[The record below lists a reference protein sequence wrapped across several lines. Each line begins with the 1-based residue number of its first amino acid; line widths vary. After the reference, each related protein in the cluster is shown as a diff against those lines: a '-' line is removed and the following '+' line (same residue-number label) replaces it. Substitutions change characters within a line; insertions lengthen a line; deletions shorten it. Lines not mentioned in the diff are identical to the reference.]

1 MDVATWLHGLGLGQ
15 YQQAFRANDVDAE
28 VLGDLTAEDLVGLGV
43 TSIGHRRKLLAAI
56 AALRAGTVPAT
67 TPFMEAPAADSGTT
81 LPVPGAERRQVT
93 VMFVDL
99 VGSTALSARLDPEE
113 MRKVL
118 RAYQDT
124 VAGEISRYEGH
135 VAKFMGDGVLAYF
148 GWPIA
153 HEDDAERAARAG
165 LAVTQSVAALQSP
178 DGQTLAARI
187 GIATGL
193 VVIGDLVGS
202 GEALERDVI
211 GETPNLAAR
220 LQALAEPAQVVIAES
235 TYRLLGRLFDVE
247 DLGQRRLA
255 GFGEPLR
262 VLRVL
267 GQSAAED
274 RFEALHGTGLVPLV
288 GREQELAL
296 LLDRWERVGDGEGQV
311 VLLSGEP
318 GIGKSRLVRALR
330 ERLARETY
338 TPLSHFCSPFHQTSP
353 LYPVIDL
360 LERGAGFA
368 RDDSPLE
375 KLDKLEALTAAATR
389 DVAGAAPLLAALLSI
404 PIAGR
409 YPPLELSPEQQKQRT
424 FEALV
429 DQITGLAAH
438 RPVLAVYEDVHW
450 ADPTTLEL
458 LESVIE
464 RVRTLPMLVLITCRP
479 EFSPRWSGHAH
490 LTLLTLS
497 RLGRRQGTSMVEQL
511 TGGKTLPAE
520 VLAQVLARTD
530 GVPLF
535 VEELTKV
542 VLESGLLVE
551 ESDRYVLIGPLPPLA
566 IPATLHDSLMARL
579 DRFAPVKQ
587 VAQIAACIGRE
598 FSYDLVSM
606 TAPLSDD
613 TLRDALKGLCA
624 SELVFCRGTPPN
636 ASYRFKHALVH
647 EVAYRSLLRSRRQ
660 QLHAR
665 IAAVLEERFS
675 QTAETHPELIG
686 HHYAEAGLRD
696 QAAVYFQRAGARALE
711 RSTYLEAISHLA
723 RGLEL
728 LEASP
733 DTIER
738 VQRELELQL
747 ALGSALMATRG
758 YAAPEVEQAYVRA
771 RALCSHI
778 GHTPQLFPVLH
789 GLYRIYHVR
798 GDLKAAQEVGEH
810 LTKLAESL
818 GDQALLVEAHRAL
831 GVPLLWLGEVA
842 LARAKLEEGTTL
854 YDTKLLR
861 SHAYTYGIDPGVVC
875 LSYAALAWWFLGF
888 ADHALDRSQRAL
900 ALAEEL
906 AHPHSRA
913 LALVWAAWLRQF
925 LRDTDSTEELAQEA
939 VRLCGE
945 HGYPLWRAM
954 GAILHSWALIESGRK
969 PDECI
974 LQMWQGL
981 ADLRATGAGLW
992 QPCFLGLIAEACN
1005 KVNRIDEG
1013 LMVLDQA
1020 LGVVRER
1027 AERFYEAELHRL
1039 RGELLLR
1046 RNPEDI
1052 SASEACF
1059 QTAIAI
1065 ARDQQA
1071 MSLKLRA
1078 ATSLARLWAERGER
1092 CQAHD
1097 LLAGTYGWFTE
1108 GLDTLDLQEA
1118 QALLRELGGRGIN

>member
-1 MDVATWLHGLGLGQ
+1 MDVAAWLHGLGLGH
-15 YQQAFRANDVDAE
+15 YEQAFRANDIDAE
-28 VLGDLTAEDLVGLGV
+28 VLVDLAAEDLVGLGV
-43 TSIGHRRKLLAAI
+43 TSVGHRRKLLAAI
-56 AALRAGTVPAT
+56 AALRAGSVPAT
-67 TPFMEAPAADSGTT
+67 TPSMEAPAAVFGTA
-81 LPVPGAERRQVT
+81 LPLPGAERRQVT

-124 VAGEISRYEGH
+124 VAGEISRYDGH

-165 LAVTQSVAALQSP
+165 LAVTRSVAALQSP

-220 LQALAEPAQVVIAES
+220 LQALAEPGQVVIAES

-247 DLGQRRLA
+247 DLGRRRLA

-274 RFEALHGTGLVPLV
+274 RFEALHGTGLMPLV

-318 GIGKSRLVRALR
+318 GIGKSRLIRALR

-368 RDDSPLE
+368 RDDGPLE
-375 KLDKLEALTAAATR
+375 KLDKLEALIAAATR
-389 DVAGAAPLLAALLSI
+389 DVAGTAPLLAALLSI
-404 PIAGR
+404 PIADR

-479 EFSPRWSGHAH
+479 EFPPRWSGHAH

-511 TGGKTLPAE
+511 TGGKALPAE

-606 TAPLSDD
+606 TAPLRED
-613 TLRDALKGLCA
+613 TLQDALKGLCA

-665 IAAVLEERFS
+665 IAAVLEEHFP

-696 QAAVYFQRAGARALE
+696 QAVVYFQRAGARALE
-711 RSTYLEAISHLA
+711 CSAYLEAISHLA

-733 DTIER
+733 DITGR
-738 VQRELELQL
+738 VQCELELQL

-778 GHTPQLFPVLH
+778 DHTPQLFPVLH

-810 LTKLAESL
+810 LTELAQSL
-818 GDQALLVEAHRAL
+818 GDRALLVEAHRAL

-842 LARAKLEEGTTL
+842 LARAKLEEGTAL
-854 YDTKLLR
+854 YDAKLLR

-900 ALAEEL
+900 ALAEKL
-906 AHPHSRA
+906 SHPHSRA

-925 LRDTDSTEELAQEA
+925 LRDSHSTEELAQAA

-945 HGYPLWRAM
+945 HGYPLWRPM
-954 GAILHSWALIESGRK
+954 GAILHSWALVESGQK
-969 PDECI
+969 PEECI

-992 QPCFLGLIAEACN
+992 QPCFLALIAEACN

-1013 LMVLDQA
+1013 LTVVDQA

-1092 CQAHD
+1092 RQAQD

-1108 GLDTLDLQEA
+1108 GLDTLDLREA
-1118 QALLRELGGRGIN
+1118 QTLLSELGSRGLN

>member
-15 YQQAFRANDVDAE
+15 YDQAFRANDIDAE

-56 AALRAGTVPAT
+56 GTLRAGLVPAT
-67 TPFMEAPAADSGTT
+67 TSSTEAPAAVSGTA
-81 LPVPGAERRQVT
+81 LPPREAERRQVT

-99 VGSTALSARLDPEE
+99 VGSTALSARLDPED

-124 VAGEISRYEGH
+124 VAGEILRYEGH

-148 GWPIA
+148 GWPTA
-153 HEDDAERAARAG
+153 HEDDAERAALAG
-165 LAVTQSVAALQSP
+165 LAVTRSVAALQSP

-193 VVIGDLVGS
+193 VVVGDLVGS
-202 GEALERDVI
+202 GEAQERDVI

-220 LQALAEPAQVVIAES
+220 LQALAEPGQMVIAES
-235 TYRLLGRLFDVE
+235 TYRLLGRLFEVE

-255 GFGEPLR
+255 GFSKPLR

-274 RFEALHGTGLVPLV
+274 RFEALHGMGLVPLV

-296 LLDRWERVGDGEGQV
+296 LLDRWERVRDGEGQV

-338 TPLSHFCSPFHQTSP
+338 TPLSHFCSPFHQTSA

-360 LERGAGFA
+360 LERAAGFA
-368 RDDSPLE
+368 RDDGALE
-375 KLDKLEALTAAATR
+375 KLDKLEALIAAATR

-404 PIAGR
+404 PIADR
-409 YPPLELSPEQQKQRT
+409 YPPLELSPEKQKQRT

-429 DQITGLAAH
+429 DQLTGLAAH

-450 ADPTTLEL
+450 ADPTTLEW
-458 LESVIE
+458 LESAIE
-464 RVRTLPMLVLITCRP
+464 RVQTLPILVLITCRP
-479 EFSPRWSGHAH
+479 EFSPRWTGHAH

-511 TGGKTLPAE
+511 TGGKALPAE

-542 VLESGLLVE
+542 VLESGLLAE

-606 TAPLSDD
+606 TAPLSED
-613 TLRDALKGLCA
+613 TLQDALKGLCA

-636 ASYRFKHALVH
+636 ATYRFKHALVH

-665 IAAVLEERFS
+665 IAAALEERFP

-733 DTIER
+733 DTTER
-738 VQRELELQL
+738 FQRELELQL

-798 GDLKAAQEVGEH
+798 GDLKAAQEVGEN
-810 LTKLAESL
+810 LTKLAQSL

-842 LARAKLEEGTTL
+842 LARAKLEEGTAL
-854 YDTKLLR
+854 YDAKLLR

-888 ADHALDRSQRAL
+888 ANHARDRSQRAL

-906 AHPHSRA
+906 SHPHSRA

-925 LRDTDSTEELAQEA
+925 LRDTHSTEELAQAA

-945 HGYPLWRAM
+945 HGYPLWRPM
-954 GAILHSWALIESGRK
+954 GAILHSWALIENGRK
-969 PDECI
+969 PEECI
-974 LQMWQGL
+974 VQMRQGL
-981 ADLRATGAGLW
+981 TDLRATGAGLW
-992 QPCFLGLIAEACN
+992 QPCFLALIAEACN

-1013 LMVLDQA
+1013 LTVLDQA
-1020 LGVVRER
+1020 LGIVRER

-1046 RNPEDI
+1046 CNPTDI
-1052 SASEACF
+1052 SASETCF

-1092 CQAHD
+1092 RQAHD

-1108 GLDTLDLQEA
+1108 GLDTLDLREA
-1118 QALLRELGGRGIN
+1118 QALLSELGSRGIN

>member
-135 VAKFMGDGVLAYF
+135 VAKFMGGGVLAYF

-1078 ATSLARLWAERGER
+1078 ATSLARLWSERGER
-1092 CQAHD
+1092 RQAHD
-1097 LLAGTYGWFTE
+1097 LLAETYGWFTE

-1118 QALLRELGGRGIN
+1118 QALLSELGGRGIN